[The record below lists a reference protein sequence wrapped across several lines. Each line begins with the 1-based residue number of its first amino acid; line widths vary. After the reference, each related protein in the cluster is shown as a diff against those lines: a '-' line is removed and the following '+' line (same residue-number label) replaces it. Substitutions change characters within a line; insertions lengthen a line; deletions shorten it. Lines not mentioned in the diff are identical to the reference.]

1 MMTSSLTVNTICW
14 DYDYERDS
22 EGNFC
27 KKNIEILENHFV
39 EFSYTRRW
47 QSSETGEHT
56 YVEWMTFPKYKSSS
70 SVTYN
75 LC

>member
-1 MMTSSLTVNTICW
+1 MLILTIKQVIAKSSVDMMTSSLTVNTICW

-27 KKNIEILENHFV
+27 KKNSEILENYFV

-56 YVEWMTFPKYKSSS
+56 YVE
-70 SVTYN
+70 
-75 LC
+75 